1 MKPILTFIIAL
12 FLATLAYGQT
22 PEELA
27 DLQLNGYNNRD
38 IETFLSAYSDSVKVY
53 NFPATLLYTGKQ
65 NMRKRYSDM
74 FEKMPDLH
82 CELVNRIVEGPTVID
97 HENVTFDKSKPA
109 MRAIAIY
116 KVSEGKIQE
125 VYFIIDRS
133 K

>member
-1 MKPILTFIIAL
+1 MKSILTLIVVLTA
-12 FLATLAYGQT
+12 ATLTFGQT

-53 NFPATLLYTGKQ
+53 NFPATLLYTGKE

-74 FEKMPDLH
+74 FDKMPDLH
-82 CELVNRIVEGPTVID
+82 CELVNRIVEGHTVID
-97 HENVTFDKSKPA
+97 HENVTFDKSKPT

-125 VYFIIDRS
+125 VYFIVERS
-133 K
+133 L

>member
-1 MKPILTFIIAL
+1 MKSILILIVVLTA
-12 FLATLAYGQT
+12 ATLTYGQT

-27 DLQLNGYNNRD
+27 DLQLDGYNNRD

-53 NFPATLLYTGKQ
+53 NFPATLLYTGKE
-65 NMRKRYSDM
+65 NMQKRYSDM
-74 FEKMPDLH
+74 FDKMPDLH
-82 CELVNRIVEGPTVID
+82 CELVNRIVEGHTVID
-97 HENVTFDKSKPA
+97 HENVIFDKSKPA

-125 VYFIIDRS
+125 VYFIVDQS